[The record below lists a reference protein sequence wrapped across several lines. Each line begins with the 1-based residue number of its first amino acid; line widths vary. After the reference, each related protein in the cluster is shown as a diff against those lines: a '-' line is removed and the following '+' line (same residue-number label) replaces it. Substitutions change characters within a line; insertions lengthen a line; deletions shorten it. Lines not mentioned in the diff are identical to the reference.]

1 MNTAIIMGRR
11 ALARV
16 LSVFGV
22 VPVVA
27 AVALMV
33 ALAVPAQQALA
44 SNWTPEKSH
53 TNIGFSVRHLFTS
66 VQGKFTEFDG
76 SIEFDPADPSATVVK
91 GSIVAAS
98 IDTGNE
104 KRDKHLRSSDFFDV
118 EKYPSLD
125 FQSTRVTGV
134 KGNHATLE
142 GKLTIHGVSRPVE
155 LDVTFLG
162 EGTDPWGNRRA
173 GFKATITIDRK
184 DFGLTWNKALE
195 AGGLLLGEEVEI
207 RLDVEGAF
215 SE

>member
-1 MNTAIIMGRR
+1 
-11 ALARV
+11 
-16 LSVFGV
+16 
-22 VPVVA
+22 
-27 AVALMV
+27 MV
-33 ALAVPAQQALA
+33 ALAVPAQQAWA
-44 SNWTPEKSH
+44 STWTPEKSH

-104 KRDKHLRSSDFFDV
+104 KRDKHLRSPDFFDV

-125 FQSTRVTGV
+125 FQSTRITGV
-134 KGNHATLE
+134 EGNRATLE

-195 AGGLLLGEEVEI
+195 AGGLLVGEEVEI
-207 RLDVEGAF
+207 RLDVEGAL